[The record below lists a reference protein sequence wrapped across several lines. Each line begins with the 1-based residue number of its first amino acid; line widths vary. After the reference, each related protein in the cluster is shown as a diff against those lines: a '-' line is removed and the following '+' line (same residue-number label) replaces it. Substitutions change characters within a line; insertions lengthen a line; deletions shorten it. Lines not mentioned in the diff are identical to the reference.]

1 MKRIRQNNLRKETR
15 QMTYESF
22 EVVELGKAE
31 VEIEIGKLNAPEEV
45 DRKFLDSV
53 APYVEFDE

>member
-1 MKRIRQNNLRKETR
+1 
-15 QMTYESF
+15 MTYESF

-31 VEIEIGKLNAPEEV
+31 VEIEIGKLNGPEEV
-45 DRKFLDSV
+45 DRKFTDAV

>member
-1 MKRIRQNNLRKETR
+1 
-15 QMTYESF
+15 MTYESF

-31 VEIEIGKLNAPEEV
+31 VEIEIGNLNAPEEV

>member
-1 MKRIRQNNLRKETR
+1 
-15 QMTYESF
+15 MTYESF